1 MSETEDRSA
10 GGCCG
15 SDSEASSDGCRC
27 CGSPKATPGPCCGPI
42 PLDRVPHVPTTLTI
56 ADKWGTFKARI
67 GVGRMH
73 YAIPPG
79 LYAVGDPTADSP
91 VLVTANYRM
100 TFDKLRSELTG
111 IDAWIV
117 VLDTKGINVWCAA
130 GKGTFS
136 TDELC
141 RRVEAVGLDRAVS
154 HRRLILPQLGAPG
167 VRAHEVRKRIGW
179 AVVYGPVRAADI
191 PQFLAAG
198 CKATPEMRRVR
209 FTLADRLALT
219 PLEFLMWG
227 RYALA
232 VAGLMLLLGCLGPD
246 GWSWPRLATVGVPS
260 AVALLAAYLVAGVA
274 TPALLPWLPG
284 RAFAVKGVWVGLVT
298 AAVTVACLSGLPGC
312 PCSLPAMAGW
322 MLLIPAV
329 ASFMA
334 MNFTGASTF
343 TSLSGVKREVRSAA
357 PIQAFLAIAGMVLWT
372 VGRFA

>member
-1 MSETEDRSA
+1 M
-10 GGCCG
+10 
-15 SDSEASSDGCRC
+15 
-27 CGSPKATPGPCCGPI
+27 
-42 PLDRVPHVPTTLTI
+42 PLDRVPQVPTTLTI

-73 YAIPPG
+73 YAISPG
-79 LYAVGDPTADSP
+79 LYAVGGPTDDSP

-100 TFDKLRSELTG
+100 TFDRLRSELTG

-117 VLDTKGINVWCAA
+117 ALDTKGINVWCAA
-130 GKGTFS
+130 AKGTFG

-141 RRVEAVGLDRAVS
+141 RRVEAVGLSRAVS
-154 HRRLILPQLGAPG
+154 HRRLILPQLSAPG
-167 VRAHEVRKRIGW
+167 IQAHEVRKRVGW
-179 AVVYGPVRAADI
+179 EVVYGPVRAADI

-209 FTLADRLALT
+209 FPLADRLVLT
-219 PLEFLMWG
+219 PLELFLWG

-232 VAGLMLLLGCLGPD
+232 VAALMMLLGCLGRD
-246 GWSWPRLATVGVPS
+246 GWSWARLATVGVPS
-260 AVALLAAYLVAGVA
+260 AVALLAAYLVVCVA

-284 RAFAVKGVWVGLVT
+284 RAFAVKGVWVGLV
-298 AAVTVACLSGLPGC
+298 AAVVIIACLSIFPAPPHSLPG
-312 PCSLPAMAGW
+312 LAGW
-322 MLLIPAV
+322 VMLICAV

-343 TSLSGVKREVRSAA
+343 TSLSGVKREVRSAV
-357 PIQAFLAIAGMVLWT
+357 PIQAFLAVAGMILWT